1 MGVCVCGRLCVN
13 ACVCVHLA
21 HRLTADWCH
30 HCKGAKGAKA
40 AHVCP
45 HAGQF
50 CTHCRPCQACLA
62 DSAAAR
68 RREFEVASLE
78 VDKRLL
84 AAKIEHARSLRPL
97 GPPPPTPGQDP
108 ANPALPE
115 PVALGALLRHYR
127 AEARYKRQIR
137 SVYALESEWGR
148 NGIVDALMSGV
159 AT

>member
-1 MGVCVCGRLCVN
+1 MCPYAGR
-13 ACVCVHLA
+13 
-21 HRLTADWCH
+21 
-30 HCKGAKGAKA
+30 
-40 AHVCP
+40 
-45 HAGQF
+45 F
-50 CTHCRPCQACLA
+50 CTHCRPCQECLA
-62 DSAAAR
+62 DSAAVW
-68 RREFEVASLE
+68 RREFEVVSLE
-78 VDKRLL
+78 VDKGLL

>member
-1 MGVCVCGRLCVN
+1 MCPYAGR
-13 ACVCVHLA
+13 
-21 HRLTADWCH
+21 
-30 HCKGAKGAKA
+30 
-40 AHVCP
+40 
-45 HAGQF
+45 F
-50 CTHCRPCQACLA
+50 CAHCRPCQECLE
-62 DSAAAR
+62 DSGAAW
-68 RREFEVASLE
+68 RREFEVVSLE
-78 VDKRLL
+78 VDKGLL